1 MVSFGFSILALL
13 IANLALLSAGMSGQW
28 EMSQY
33 LLIYWC
39 ESAIIGFFT
48 LLKLWMS
55 RSKKPMPFQV
65 TAGGTTRDIDG
76 ASAAGRLAL
85 MGFFSLHFG
94 LFMFV
99 HLVFLLAFLGASLD
113 VLPAVL
119 WGALV
124 LLLSHALSFFFHF
137 IWGGERESM
146 PAEQIFFSPYP
157 RVIFMHLVVIG
168 GALLNFWPPIIVL
181 VKIGADLLGHWMS
194 HKGLPGAEISVSVP
208 GGGMSYA
215 GRKQK

>member
-1 MVSFGFSILALL
+1 MKLAFAFSILILL

-28 EMSQY
+28 DMSQY

-48 LLKLWMS
+48 LLKLWLS
-55 RSKKPMPFQV
+55 RAKKPMPFQV
-65 TAGGTTRDIDG
+65 RAGGTTKDIDG

-119 WGALV
+119 WGAAV
-124 LLLSHALSFFFHF
+124 LFASHALSFFFHF
-137 IWGGERESM
+137 LRGGERESM

-168 GALLNFWPPIIVL
+168 GALLSFWPPLVVL
-181 VKIGADLLGHWMS
+181 VKICADLWGHWMS
-194 HKGLPGAEISVSVP
+194 HTWSP
-208 GGGMSYA
+208 
-215 GRKQK
+215 KQK